1 MPGWFVRVLLLI
13 TAFAPEAWA
22 AQLKVVVRAEP
33 PHIVRRTFDPRNPPP
48 EMPKLKPP
56 EVGTCVYSFA
66 CTSETEIRGLRGRPA
81 RVTGIEVVARLTIT
95 LWTPLGG
102 APNIL
107 RHEEGHRAICE
118 VYYGTAESTAR
129 ELAQLEIG
137 QMLHSSVDQKAAVGA
152 ELKTIQDRLLAAFL
166 EGTAS
171 RCEYAQTRFD
181 AITDHS
187 RNPVPESTAIKRA
200 IAEEKTRYALTA
212 PDRSRPAAPAAAL
225 GLRQAPTR
233 PSR

>member
-1 MPGWFVRVLLLI
+1 MPGWFARVLLLI
-13 TAFAPEAWA
+13 AAFAPTAWA
-22 AQLKVVVRAEP
+22 AQPKVVVKAEP
-33 PHIVRRTFDPRNPPP
+33 PQIVRRTFDPRHPPA

-95 LWTPLGG
+95 LWTPIGG

-129 ELAQLEIG
+129 ELAQREVG
-137 QMLHSSVDQKAAVGA
+137 QMLHAAVDQKAAVGA

-166 EGTAS
+166 ERTAS

-187 RNPVPESTAIKRA
+187 RDSVPESIAIKQA

-212 PDRSRPAAPAAAL
+212 PGRPRPAAAAAAV
-225 GLRQAPTR
+225 GPRQPPTR